1 MLKNKTLRNVLLG
14 IAAIFIM
21 IAAISQKTEAAV
33 NYVSLGTN
41 NAWISGEI
49 SQKGEIDYYQVNLSS
64 DGWLTVDYQGL
75 SVKDS
80 YIEIWNYDLTKC
92 YREKNVYGSSS
103 ISPKNHTERLALE
116 RGSYIV
122 KIYGYQYGNY
132 VGDYRVKASFK
143 PANNNESSN
152 NDSFATAQKLNLK
165 QTVKG
170 FISEDNRLDF
180 YKIQLNS
187 TKTVRF
193 IFTSYIYS
201 SNIELWDSDYI
212 QLDEKDVDYASEDA
226 PKTYVYEKKLTPGIY
241 YVKIRPYKYGNYT
254 GRYNLKYEEKIMA
267 KSISVSGNKVVT
279 AGQSFSLKA
288 TVSPSNTTDKTI
300 EWSSGD
306 SNVANVDSKTGRVT
320 TYRPGKVNITAS
332 AKDGSN
338 ATKVITVI
346 VKPKKMRTPYGYKTS
361 KTKAYVSWGSDYGV
375 SGYQLQYST
384 NKKFTNAVTKKY
396 SSNTTY
402 KTLKKLGRHKYYI
415 RVRGYVKKGKK
426 YYYGKWSG
434 KLVIN
439 MKK

>member
-41 NAWISGEI
+41 NVWISGEI
-49 SQKGEIDYYQVNLSS
+49 SQRDEVDYYLVRINS
-64 DGWLTVDYQGL
+64 DGWLSVDYQGL
-75 SVKDS
+75 SVKCS
-80 YIEIWNYDLTKC
+80 EIEVWNYDLTKR
-92 YREKNVYGSSS
+92 YSDKYVGGSSS
-103 ISPKNHTERLALE
+103 ISPVNHTERLALE

-122 KIYGYQYGNY
+122 KIYGGTFGNFP
-132 VGDYRVKASFK
+132 GDYRVKASFK

-152 NDSFATAQKLNLK
+152 NDNFVTAQKLNLK

-170 FISEDNRLDF
+170 FFSEDNRVDF
-180 YKIQLNS
+180 YKIQLDS

-193 IFTSYIYS
+193 IFTSYIGTSY
-201 SNIELWDSDYI
+201 IQLWDSDYI
-212 QLDEKDVDYASEDA
+212 EIEETGVYNASEDA
-226 PKTYVYEKKLTPGIY
+226 PKTYVYEKKLTPGTYYIKIY
-241 YVKIRPYKYGNYT
+241 PYELFHDT

-279 AGQSFSLKA
+279 AGQSFGLKA
-288 TVSPSNTTDKTI
+288 AVSPSNTTDKTI